1 MTLWPNNGWLNHC
14 SVHITAQV
22 FLTADI
28 LFLTHS
34 SAKSPKS
41 HTFWKNL
48 QKHFHDTA
56 CQFMWSEVDYDV
68 YEWVEWTKVLTI
80 TRTIFLFNEETNQ
93 ARFADTLMFWKRWR
107 NWRTRETRRR
117 SKLIF
122 EIGETLSNL
131 MLLLIKRKPSVA
143 IHLEL
148 IIAIRELAHWG
159 KVKYI
164 KSLKRGAEEAQQ
176 TLKFN

>member
-28 LFLTHS
+28 LFLTHN

-41 HTFWKNL
+41 HTFGKNL
-48 QKHFHDTA
+48 QKLFHDMA

-68 YEWVEWTKVLTI
+68 YERVEWTKVLTI
-80 TRTIFLFNEETNQ
+80 TRTIFLFDKETNQ
-93 ARFADTLMFWKRWR
+93 ARFADTVMFWNPW
-107 NWRTRETRRR
+107 NIV
-117 SKLIF
+117 KLHAAANQKKTF
-122 EIGETLSNL
+122 S
-131 MLLLIKRKPSVA
+131 
-143 IHLEL
+143 LEL
-148 IIAIRELAHWG
+148 IIAIRERAHWE

-176 TLKFN
+176 RLKLN